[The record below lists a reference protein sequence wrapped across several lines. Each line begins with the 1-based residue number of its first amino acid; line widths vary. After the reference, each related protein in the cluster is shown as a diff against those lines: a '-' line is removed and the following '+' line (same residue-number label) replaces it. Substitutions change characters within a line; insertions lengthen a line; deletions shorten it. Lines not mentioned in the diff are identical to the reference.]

1 MNNNSRNAHSSNGAL
16 GIFFILL
23 AGTCWG
29 SIGIFVRRFNSLNL
43 VSMDIVAVR
52 SVFTVI
58 FMAIFLAIY
67 DRKLLKIRFRDIWCF
82 IGTGIISMV
91 FFNYC
96 YFRLIEIS
104 SLSVAAVMLYTAPV
118 FVMLMSAVLFHEKIT
133 PVKVVALIA
142 TFVGCCCVTGV
153 VGSEVHLSLPAI
165 LLGLGAGLGYA
176 LYSIFGRFALERG
189 YHSFTINLYTF
200 LFAALAC
207 APLVDIGKIFSV
219 CTSSVSMGVFSV
231 LCGLITTV
239 IPYITYNFGLA
250 GVETGKAAII
260 ASIEPVVATLIG
272 VFVFHENLTTGN
284 VIGIALVLAAIV
296 MCNLPGRETGSVRN
310 KPSGKETGSH
320 GQSA

>member
-1 MNNNSRNAHSSNGAL
+1 MNNNSRNTHSNSGAL

-142 TFVGCCCVTGV
+142 AFVGCCCVTGV
-153 VGSEVHLSLPAI
+153 VGSKVHLSLPAI

-200 LFAALAC
+200 LFATLAC

-310 KPSGKETGSH
+310 KPSGKETGLT
-320 GQSA
+320 G

>member
-1 MNNNSRNAHSSNGAL
+1 MNKNSRNTHSNSGAL

-67 DRKLLKIRFRDIWCF
+67 DRKLLKIRF
-82 IGTGIISMV
+82 GTGIISMV

-153 VGSEVHLSLPAI
+153 VGSKVHLSLPAI

-219 CTSSVSMGVFSV
+219 CASSVSMGVFSV

-310 KPSGKETGSH
+310 KPAGKETGCD
-320 GQSA
+320 GLSA

>member
-1 MNNNSRNAHSSNGAL
+1 MNNNSRNTHSSNGAL

-153 VGSEVHLSLPAI
+153 VGSKVHLSLPAI

-310 KPSGKETGSH
+310 KPSGKETGSD

>member
-1 MNNNSRNAHSSNGAL
+1 MNNNSRNTHSNSGAL

-29 SIGIFVRRFNSLNL
+29 SIGIFVRRFNALNL

-58 FMAIFLAIY
+58 FMAIFLVIY

-153 VGSEVHLSLPAI
+153 VGSKVHLSLPAI

-207 APLVDIGKIFSV
+207 APLIDIGKIFSV

-310 KPSGKETGSH
+310 KPSGKEAGSH
-320 GQSA
+320 GQGA

>member
-1 MNNNSRNAHSSNGAL
+1 MNNNSRNTHSNSGAL

-58 FMAIFLAIY
+58 FMAIFLVIY

-153 VGSEVHLSLPAI
+153 VGSKVHLSLPAI

-207 APLVDIGKIFSV
+207 APLIDIGKIFSV

-296 MCNLPGRETGSVRN
+296 MCNLPGRDTGSVRN
-310 KPSGKETGSH
+310 KPSGKENGSD
-320 GQSA
+320 GLST

>member
-1 MNNNSRNAHSSNGAL
+1 MNNNSRNTHSNSGAL

-153 VGSEVHLSLPAI
+153 VGSKVHLSLPAI

-200 LFAALAC
+200 LFATLAC

-310 KPSGKETGSH
+310 KPSGKETGLT
-320 GQSA
+320 G

>member
-1 MNNNSRNAHSSNGAL
+1 MNNNSRNTHSNSGAL

-29 SIGIFVRRFNSLNL
+29 SIGIFVRRFNALNL

-153 VGSEVHLSLPAI
+153 VGSKVHLSLPAI

-310 KPSGKETGSH
+310 KPSGKETGLT
-320 GQSA
+320 G

>member
-1 MNNNSRNAHSSNGAL
+1 MNKNSRNTHSNSGAL

-29 SIGIFVRRFNSLNL
+29 SIGIFVRHFNSLNL

-153 VGSEVHLSLPAI
+153 VGSKVHLSLPAI

-200 LFAALAC
+200 FFAALAC

-219 CTSSVSMGVFSV
+219 CASSVSMGVFSV

-310 KPSGKETGSH
+310 KPAGKETGCD
-320 GQSA
+320 GLSA

>member
-1 MNNNSRNAHSSNGAL
+1 MNKNSRNTHSNSGAL

-153 VGSEVHLSLPAI
+153 VGSKVHLSLPAI

-310 KPSGKETGSH
+310 KPSGKETGLT
-320 GQSA
+320 G

>member
-1 MNNNSRNAHSSNGAL
+1 MNKNSRNTHSNSGAL

-153 VGSEVHLSLPAI
+153 VGSKVHLSLPAI

-219 CTSSVSMGVFSV
+219 CASSVSMGVFSV

-310 KPSGKETGSH
+310 KPAGKETGCD
-320 GQSA
+320 GLSA

>member
-1 MNNNSRNAHSSNGAL
+1 MGENSGKNPGRNSGAI
-16 GIFFILL
+16 GILFILL

-29 SIGIFVRRFNSLNL
+29 SIGVFVRRFNALDL

-58 FMAIFLAIY
+58 FMAVFLVFY
-67 DRKLLKIRFRDIWCF
+67 DRKLLKIRWKDIWCF
-82 IGTGIISMV
+82 VGTGIISMV

-104 SLSVAAVMLYTAPV
+104 SLSVAAVMLYTAPA

-133 PVKVVALIA
+133 TIKIIALIA
-142 TFVGCCCVTGV
+142 TFIGCCFVTGIF
-153 VGSEVHLSLPAI
+153 GSQVHLTLPAI

-200 LFAALAC
+200 LFAAIAC
-207 APLVDIGKIFSV
+207 IPLVSFSKIFGV
-219 CTSSVSMGVFSV
+219 CTSSLSMGIFSI

-239 IPYITYNFGLA
+239 IPYIVYNFGLSS
-250 GVETGKAAII
+250 VETGKAAII

-272 VFVFHENLTTGN
+272 VLVFREELTPGN
-284 VIGIALVLAAIV
+284 IIGIALVLAAIV
-296 MCNLPGRETGSVRN
+296 MCNMPGRDR
-310 KPSGKETGSH
+310 
-320 GQSA
+320 

>member
-1 MNNNSRNAHSSNGAL
+1 MNNNSRNTHSNSGAL

-82 IGTGIISMV
+82 IGTGIVSMV

-153 VGSEVHLSLPAI
+153 VGSKVHLSLPAI

-200 LFAALAC
+200 LFATLAC

-310 KPSGKETGSH
+310 KPSGKETGLT
-320 GQSA
+320 G

>member
-1 MNNNSRNAHSSNGAL
+1 MNNNSRNTHSNSGPL

-29 SIGIFVRRFNSLNL
+29 SIGIFVRRFNDLNL

-67 DRKLLKIRFRDIWCF
+67 DRRLLKIRFRDIWCF
-82 IGTGIISMV
+82 IGTGIVSMV

-133 PVKVVALIA
+133 PVKVIALVA

-153 VGSEVHLSLPAI
+153 VGSSVHLSLPAI

-176 LYSIFGRFALERG
+176 LYSIFGRYALERG

-207 APLVDIGKIFSV
+207 APLVDTGKIFSV

-296 MCNLPGRETGSVRN
+296 MCNLPGRDTGSVRN
-310 KPSGKETGSH
+310 KPSGKENGSD
-320 GQSA
+320 GLST

>member
-1 MNNNSRNAHSSNGAL
+1 MEANRDNIYNKKGAL
-16 GIFFILL
+16 SIFFILL

-29 SIGIFVRRFNSLNL
+29 SIGIFVRRFNALNL
-43 VSMDIVAVR
+43 VSMDIVAIR

-67 DRKLLKIRFRDIWCF
+67 DRKLLKINLRDIWCF
-82 IGTGIISMV
+82 IGTGIVSMV
-91 FFNYC
+91 FFNFC

-118 FVMLMSAVLFHEKIT
+118 FVMLMSAVLFRERIT
-133 PVKVVALIA
+133 AVKVIALIA
-142 TFVGCCCVTGV
+142 TFAGCCFVTGI
-153 VGSEVHLSLPAI
+153 VGSPVHLTLPAI

-176 LYSIFGRFALERG
+176 MYSIFGRYALEKG

-200 LFAALAC
+200 LFATLAC
-207 APLVDIGKIFSV
+207 IPLVDVRNIYSV
-219 CTSSVSMGVFSV
+219 CTSSVSMGMFSV

-239 IPYITYNFGLA
+239 IPYITYNFGLS

-272 VFVFHENLTTGN
+272 VFIFHENLTPGN
-284 VIGIALVLAAIV
+284 IIGIALVLAAIV
-296 MCNLPGRETGSVRN
+296 MCNLPARSA
-310 KPSGKETGSH
+310 GK
-320 GQSA
+320 AD

>member
-1 MNNNSRNAHSSNGAL
+1 MNNNSRNTHSSNGAL

-67 DRKLLKIRFRDIWCF
+67 DKKLLKIRFRDIWCF

-96 YFRLIEIS
+96 YFRLIAIS

-153 VGSEVHLSLPAI
+153 VGSKVHLSLPAI

-310 KPSGKETGSH
+310 KPSGKENGSNRL
-320 GQSA
+320 SA

>member
-1 MNNNSRNAHSSNGAL
+1 MNNNSRNTHSNSGAL

-153 VGSEVHLSLPAI
+153 VGSKVHLSLPAI

-219 CTSSVSMGVFSV
+219 CASSVSMGVFSV

-310 KPSGKETGSH
+310 KPAGKETGCD
-320 GQSA
+320 GLSA

>member
-1 MNNNSRNAHSSNGAL
+1 MNNNSRNTHSSNGAL

-153 VGSEVHLSLPAI
+153 VGSKVHLSLPAI

-310 KPSGKETGSH
+310 KPSGKETGLT
-320 GQSA
+320 G